1 MKTGKSLELSV
12 GKLIVGDGE
21 VLEGVHVG
29 VEEGKIAEVSVKGLS
44 GEYGEKV
51 DLEDFVVMPG
61 LIDAHVHI
69 KYTGKPD
76 PIEHTDEYLTIRGV
90 ELARRA
96 LMSGCTSLADA
107 GAVRNVA
114 FAARNAINDG
124 VVLGPRLFVCGEM
137 ITMTGGRSTKPG
149 MRMEVDGPDSA
160 RKAARQLL
168 MYYGADFIKLGA
180 TGAISSP
187 HTGPRHPQLT
197 VEEMKACVEEA
208 HNCAKKVHAHCYGE
222 QGITNAIEAGADV
235 IVHGQS
241 LTDAHIASMRGRG
254 MMLMPTLKTYW
265 GHYEHWVETGVPER
279 TVTSGIWDLTEANFK
294 KAVREGIPFAMGTDS
309 GMTDNF
315 FGDNPKD
322 LEYMVKW
329 GITPSKAIIA
339 GTMDA
344 ARSLAIENK
353 LGSIEEGKLADLL
366 VLREDPT
373 LDITAIR
380 TSLERIMLNG
390 RFVKG

>member
-1 MKTGKSLELSV
+1 MQTGKSLELSV
-12 GKLIVGDGE
+12 GKLIVGNGE

-76 PIEHTDEYLTIRGV
+76 TIEHTDEYLAIRGV

-96 LMSGCTSLADA
+96 LMAGCTSLADA

-241 LTDAHIASMRGRG
+241 LTDDHIASMKGRG
-254 MMLMPTLKTYW
+254 MMLMLTLKTYW

-329 GITPSKAIIA
+329 GVTPSQAIIA
-339 GTMDA
+339 GTLDA
-344 ARSLAIENK
+344 ARSLAVDDK

-373 LDITAIR
+373 RDITAIR

>member
-1 MKTGKSLELSV
+1 MQTGKSLELSV
-12 GKLIVGDGE
+12 GKFIVGNGE

-76 PIEHTDEYLTIRGV
+76 TIEHTDEYLAIRGV

-96 LMSGCTSLADA
+96 LMAGCTSLADA

-222 QGITNAIEAGADV
+222 QGITNAI
-235 IVHGQS
+235 
-241 LTDAHIASMRGRG
+241 
-254 MMLMPTLKTYW
+254 
-265 GHYEHWVETGVPER
+265 
-279 TVTSGIWDLTEANFK
+279 
-294 KAVREGIPFAMGTDS
+294 
-309 GMTDNF
+309 
-315 FGDNPKD
+315 
-322 LEYMVKW
+322 
-329 GITPSKAIIA
+329 
-339 GTMDA
+339 
-344 ARSLAIENK
+344 
-353 LGSIEEGKLADLL
+353 
-366 VLREDPT
+366 
-373 LDITAIR
+373 
-380 TSLERIMLNG
+380 
-390 RFVKG
+390 